1 MRTQIKNVKRFVV
14 LSLDLGEFSV
24 AGLDFFCHEAA
35 ECHKQGTNSV
45 TAPSRKSGKARWV
58 QKRCSKWLLGGCPRA
73 RRVAHEAGLLYKALQ
88 QSFVPGRRS

>member
-1 MRTQIKNVKRFVV
+1 
-14 LSLDLGEFSV
+14 
-24 AGLDFFCHEAA
+24 
-35 ECHKQGTNSV
+35 V